1 MNRQMDRVINWF
13 LIIAAVTVIIL
24 KIVGVIKIP
33 WLWLLSPIWIV
44 LGFGILF
51 IIVIVIIFSIE
62 KIKDKKENKNERY

>member
-1 MNRQMDRVINWF
+1 VNRQMDRVINWF